1 MKRKR
6 LSKKNEDFD
15 HTLDESSEESNQ
27 STMKTAQASAS
38 AINST
43 DSSNSLASDTTD
55 SNGTNSQ
62 IILSTQ
68 ASSNHSIIV
77 GRSLVS
83 KVWLYAKKA
92 DDGQKAFCSLC
103 DFTCSCD
110 DHSTSTIR
118 RHLISKHKKT
128 DLIMEPSN
136 STKVTVSEPL
146 RKELHQLCY
155 YAIIKDSRSFND
167 FNKVGIKA
175 LLEKLCPGAYIC

>member
-68 ASSNHSIIV
+68 ASSNHSLV
-77 GRSLVS
+77 FERRS
-83 KVWLYAKKA
+83 Y
-92 DDGQKAFCSLC
+92 QFTIFCC
-103 DFTCSCD
+103 
-110 DHSTSTIR
+110 
-118 RHLISKHKKT
+118 
-128 DLIMEPSN
+128 
-136 STKVTVSEPL
+136 
-146 RKELHQLCY
+146 
-155 YAIIKDSRSFND
+155 
-167 FNKVGIKA
+167 G
-175 LLEKLCPGAYIC
+175 